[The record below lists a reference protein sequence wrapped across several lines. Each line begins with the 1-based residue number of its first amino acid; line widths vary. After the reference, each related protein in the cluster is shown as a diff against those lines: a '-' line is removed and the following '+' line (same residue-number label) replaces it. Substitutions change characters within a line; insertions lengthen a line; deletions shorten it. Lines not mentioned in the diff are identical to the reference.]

1 MQRLL
6 RWWMVALGP
15 AVSGKPVPPSQ
26 DLLTAAAALNAWEAP
41 QLGRAWQLML
51 LRTGSLTFN
60 GERHPYGTV
69 AIDHDRYELRPRDP
83 ALPRFITTG
92 AGKG

>member
-1 MQRLL
+1 
-6 RWWMVALGP
+6 
-15 AVSGKPVPPSQ
+15 
-26 DLLTAAAALNAWEAP
+26 
-41 QLGRAWQLML
+41 ML